1 MVNKLALVIKNIDKR
16 VVREF
21 KAEAIR
27 RGLTLSKAFEE
38 AARMWLEFKDK
49 VIVSEQDLNNLVYE
63 SMEEE
68 LRKNRGKYAVIA
80 KGKLLGIFETIEDVS
95 LALRSANVRNAI
107 VVKIGHD
114 DVLVEGLEWLGGSI
128 ELGSA

>member
-1 MVNKLALVIKNIDKR
+1 VIKNIDKK

-38 AARMWLEFKDK
+38 AARIWLEFKDK
-49 VIVSEQDLNNLVYE
+49 AIVSEQDLNNLVYE

-114 DVLVEGLEWLGGSI
+114 DVLVEGPEWLGGSI

>member
-1 MVNKLALVIKNIDKR
+1 VNKLALVIKNIDKR

>member
-1 MVNKLALVIKNIDKR
+1 VTLVIKNVDKKLA
-16 VVREF
+16 REF

-38 AARMWLEFKDK
+38 AARMWLEFKNK
-49 VIVSEQDLNNLVYE
+49 AVISEQDLNNLVYE

-68 LRKNRGKYAVIA
+68 LRKNKGKYVVIA
-80 KGKLLGIFETIEDVS
+80 RGKLLGIFEAMDDVS
-95 LALRSANVRNAI
+95 AALRSIDAKNAI
-107 VVKIGHD
+107 VVRIGHD

-128 ELGSA
+128 ELKSA

>member
-1 MVNKLALVIKNIDKR
+1 LVNKLALVIKNIDKR

>member
-1 MVNKLALVIKNIDKR
+1 MNKLALVIKNIDKR

>member
-1 MVNKLALVIKNIDKR
+1 VNKLALVIKNIDKR

-68 LRKNRGKYAVIA
+68 LRKNRGKYAAIA
-80 KGKLLGIFETIEDVS
+80 RGKLLGIFETIEDVS

>member
-1 MVNKLALVIKNIDKR
+1 VNKLALVIKNIDKR

-114 DVLVEGLEWLGGSI
+114 DALVEGLEWLGGSI

>member
-1 MVNKLALVIKNIDKR
+1 MNKLALVIKNIDKR

-38 AARMWLEFKDK
+38 AARMWLEFRDK

-114 DVLVEGLEWLGGSI
+114 DALVEGLEWLGGSI